1 MHLLESQNFSDLSI
15 TQRRFILSHLARN
28 LGLRIVLCQKLLC
41 GLLNRDCVI
50 CGIEDLKAESVL
62 LDCQV
67 TDLPQVAGVNV

>member
-1 MHLLESQNFSDLSI
+1 MHVPESQNFSDLSI

-28 LGLRIVLCQKLLC
+28 LSLRIVLCQKLLR

-50 CGIEDLKAESVL
+50 RGIEDLKAKSVL

-67 TDLPQVAGVNV
+67 TDLPQIAGVNI